1 MAVSGEGKQD
11 LRGVSRLKPAEVDD
25 REDIP
30 LTCLLHLWLNG
41 IRGSPPPPGALT
53 RPPPAPYV
61 GAGKWL
67 EIGPMAVPWR
77 A

>member
-1 MAVSGEGKQD
+1 MEIGPMAVSGEGKQD

-41 IRGSPPPPGALT
+41 IHGSPPPPRRSAASVNGVVYQTWEVL
-53 RPPPAPYV
+53 V
-61 GAGKWL
+61 
-67 EIGPMAVPWR
+67 
-77 A
+77 